1 MRRLVPATILAVAI
15 LAIGCDG
22 SPVHPSRQPSPTVG
36 EPIPRPAATTT
47 IAGRVVDQHGHG
59 VPGATVF
66 TYQLG
71 SVRTDG
77 NGAYSIEA
85 PSGSGLI
92 EAKVEY
98 PGYERHE
105 RFLRAVA
112 TPQNFLLRDV
122 VRMAPGESRQVT
134 VTPDDSLYGFDFEFR
149 RRTVRVIAPTDATVE
164 FEVVADDPR
173 YLIGLAVGPMPDYP
187 CCGARTTVNMRA
199 GQEVS
204 AHALMSWRVTES
216 QTFTVVSRFV
226 Q

>member
-1 MRRLVPATILAVAI
+1 M
-15 LAIGCDG
+15 
-22 SPVHPSRQPSPTVG
+22 
-36 EPIPRPAATTT
+36 PRPAATTT

-85 PSGSGLI
+85 PSVSGLI

-112 TPQNFLLRDV
+112 TPQNFLLRNV

-216 QTFTVVSRFV
+216 QTFTVVSKIL